1 MSGRLLAALHYTVL
15 NSPHQRKGSYKIR
28 DMNIGTVK
36 YTITNILTEGRD
48 VTRSGREISP
58 CVRTVEEARRNM
70 FREGGGGWGVKTVYR
85 RNESQTRER
94 VWDNRG
100 DSREG

>member
-1 MSGRLLAALHYTVL
+1 MSGGLLAALHYTVL

-36 YTITNILTEGRD
+36 YSITNILTEGRD

-58 CVRTVEEARRNM
+58 CAQSRKP
-70 FREGGGGWGVKTVYR
+70 EGICLERGV
-85 RNESQTRER
+85 
-94 VWDNRG
+94 G
-100 DSREG
+100 DGE